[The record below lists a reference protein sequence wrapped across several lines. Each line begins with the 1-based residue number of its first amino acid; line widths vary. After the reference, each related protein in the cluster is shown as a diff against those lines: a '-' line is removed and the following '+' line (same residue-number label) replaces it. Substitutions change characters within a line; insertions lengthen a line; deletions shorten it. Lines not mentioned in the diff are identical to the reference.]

1 MPDTEARIAYML
13 TCDEKS
19 DRSIFSKKVLEKIG
33 FDVRIIKCINKG
45 NNKIE
50 KIISNKIGMKNI
62 YEIIKNSNQNYS
74 YVFEDDINVV
84 EEIKLFEIIKYE
96 KISEMFFYLGACS
109 ANFPTARN
117 TGKVVNGH
125 SVYAVTGVVKCL
137 HAIGLS
143 RKGAE
148 ELIKFFE
155 QEEKENKLQK
165 KEETMDSILEKF
177 SLKNPANIV
186 RYDLKSP
193 INPGHRGVI
202 FQDRN
207 RFPTTIT

>member
-1 MPDTEARIAYML
+1 VPDTEERIAYML

-19 DRSIFSKKVLEKIG
+19 DRTIFSKKVLEKIG
-33 FDVRIIKCINKG
+33 FDVKIVKCINKG

-84 EEIKLFEIIKYE
+84 EEIKLFEIIEYE

-109 ANFPTARN
+109 PNFPTARN

-125 SVYAVTGVVKCL
+125 AVCAVTGVVKCL

-155 QEEKENKLQK
+155 EE
-165 KEETMDSILEKF
+165 EEVLDDTDSVSLEWGCKR
-177 SLKNPANIV
+177 SSNHRVNPYERTRAFT
-186 RYDLKSP
+186 D
-193 INPGHRGVI
+193 
-202 FQDRN
+202 
-207 RFPTTIT
+207 